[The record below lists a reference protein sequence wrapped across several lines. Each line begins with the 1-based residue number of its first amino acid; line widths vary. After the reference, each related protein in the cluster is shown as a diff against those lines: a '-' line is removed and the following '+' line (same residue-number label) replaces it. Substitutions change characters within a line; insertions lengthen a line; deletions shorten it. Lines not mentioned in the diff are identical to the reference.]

1 MGAWMDGCLNPV
13 KASSSL
19 KKAATP
25 LSSLLSNNLFLAGK
39 EYILKDKLRERMR
52 LKGGIECTFYCHLI
66 SSDVLACLEEK
77 VKGLMSLSKE
87 SII

>member
-1 MGAWMDGCLNPV
+1 M
-13 KASSSL
+13 
-19 KKAATP
+19 T
-25 LSSLLSNNLFLAGK
+25 
-39 EYILKDKLRERMR
+39 
-52 LKGGIECTFYCHLI
+52 CTFYCHLI

>member
-25 LSSLLSNNLFLAGK
+25 LSSLWSNNLLAGK

-52 LKGGIECTFYCHLI
+52 LKGGIE
-66 SSDVLACLEEK
+66 
-77 VKGLMSLSKE
+77 
-87 SII
+87 